1 MRVIVTGGAGF
12 IGSHIVDLF
21 IERGHSVW
29 ILDNFSS
36 GRIGDQPTG
45 NVNPRAIVTS
55 PLNVEREDNVDYL
68 FRAAEPDVIIHQAAQ
83 PSLLRSVNEPQFDA
97 QVNIIGTLNVIE
109 ASRRCGAHVIMAST
123 SAVYDDAS
131 DMPYKES
138 GKLRPTRP
146 YGIAKCAAE
155 MYLRES
161 GIPYTILRYGNV
173 YGPRQI
179 PVGENQLVPHALDHI
194 FKGKEFIV
202 NGDGNQRR
210 DFVYVGDVA
219 EANYQAAVKRVSGTF
234 NIAHG
239 VSHSVNEVLTILG
252 NLTEYPYRWQHGD
265 PKPKEPRDVRLDV
278 KAAYRHLDF
287 TASVPLLEGLKNTV
301 HWYESQLETVEV

>member
-21 IERGHSVW
+21 IERGHSVTV
-29 ILDNFSS
+29 LDDLSS
-36 GRIGDQPTG
+36 GRLGNLINSPAEFVWGDVSRSGYWPA
-45 NVNPRAIVTS
+45 NA
-55 PLNVEREDNVDYL
+55 
-68 FRAAEPDVIIHQAAQ
+68 DVIIHQAAQ
-83 PSLLRSVNEPQFDA
+83 PSLLRSVQEPQFDA
-97 QVNIIGTLNVIE
+97 LVNIIGTINVIE
-109 ASRRCGAHVIMAST
+109 AARRCNAHVIMAST
-123 SAVYDDAS
+123 SAVYDDAN

-146 YGIAKCAAE
+146 YGIAKMAAE
-155 MYLRES
+155 CYLRES
-161 GIPYTILRYGNV
+161 GISYTILRYGNV
-173 YGPRQI
+173 YGPRQV
-179 PVGENQLVPHALDHI
+179 PVGENQLVPHVLDHI

-219 EANYQAAVKRVSGTF
+219 EANYLAAIKRVSGTF

-239 VSHSVNEVLTILG
+239 VSHSVNEVLALLKS
-252 NLTEYPYRWQHGD
+252 LTNYPYEWQHGE

-278 KAAYRHLDF
+278 GEAYRHLDF
-287 TASVPLLEGLKNTV
+287 TARVPLIEGLRDTV
-301 HWYESQLETVEV
+301 LWYEEQLELVEA

>member
-21 IERGHSVW
+21 IERGHLVCVV
-29 ILDNFSS
+29 DDFSS
-36 GRIGDQPTG
+36 GLESNLTVPFSLVRKKD
-45 NVNPRAIVTS
+45 IVIEKD
-55 PLNVEREDNVDYL
+55 LDEL
-68 FRAAEPDVIIHQAAQ
+68 FGFPPDVIIHQAAQ
-83 PSLLRSVNEPQFDA
+83 PSLLRSVQDPQFDA
-97 QVNIIGTLNVIE
+97 LVNIIGTINVIE
-109 ASRRCGAHVIMAST
+109 AARQCNAHVIMAST
-123 SAVYDDAS
+123 SAVYDDAN

-138 GKLRPTRP
+138 GKLRPTCP
-146 YGIAKCAAE
+146 YGIAKMAAE
-155 MYLRES
+155 CYLRES
-161 GIPYTILRYGNV
+161 GLDYTILRYGNV

-219 EANYQAAVKRVSGTF
+219 EANYLAAIKRVSGTF

-239 VSHSVNEVLTILG
+239 ASHSVNEVLRLLKS
-252 NLTEYPYRWQHGD
+252 LTNYPYEWQHGE
-265 PKPKEPRDVRLDV
+265 PKPREPRDVRLDV
-278 KAAYRHLDF
+278 REAYRHLGF
-287 TASVPLLEGLKNTV
+287 TVSAPLIEGLRDTV
-301 HWYESQLETVEV
+301 RWYESQLELA